1 VGLPTCAYILTPGPG
16 RCKKRAGLT
25 TAFPLH
31 EEFHPVAHANY
42 LFTSES
48 VSEGHPDKVCDQIS
62 DAILDA
68 FIENDIKLGIA
79 DDSKVNTR
87 LGCETLCTTN
97 KIVIAGE
104 GRGQAPLFKKH
115 GNHAV
120 ANREMITE
128 IARNVVKDIG
138 YQQEGFSYCGADV
151 EVLLHGQSPDIAMGV
166 DAKKKKDGEQ
176 EGAGDQGMMFGFA
189 CTESEVYEQGSFMP
203 APIYFA
209 HKILKVLSEKRRSGQ
224 LFDLQPD
231 AKSQVTVKYV
241 EGKPVG
247 CTKVVVSTQ
256 HNAETR
262 NGKKY
267 TPSMVKELIADAVA
281 SALPEGWMPKK
292 ASDFLVNPTGNFVI
306 GGPDGDCGL
315 TGRKIIVD
323 TYGGYAPHGGGAFSG
338 KDPTKVDRSAAYAA
352 RYLAK
357 NVVAAGL
364 ADRCT
369 IQIAYAIGVAD
380 PMSLLVDTHGT
391 GKIAEKTLE
400 KVLPEIFPLRPT
412 NIRRALKLSRPIY
425 RRTAAYGHFGRAPE
439 KDGGFSWERI
449 DLVGAIKGAVR

>member
-1 VGLPTCAYILTPGPG
+1 M
-16 RCKKRAGLT
+16 
-25 TAFPLH
+25 
-31 EEFHPVAHANY
+31 AHTNF

-62 DAILDA
+62 DAVLDA
-68 FIENDIKLGIA
+68 FLENDIKLGIA
-79 DDSKVNTR
+79 DDSLVNTR
-87 LGCETLCTTN
+87 LGCETLATTN

-104 GRGQAPLFKKH
+104 GRGQAPLFRKH
-115 GNHAV
+115 GDKAV
-120 ANREMITE
+120 VDRELVTK
-128 IARNVVKDIG
+128 IARDVVRDIG
-138 YQQEGFSYCGADV
+138 YDQDGFSYYGADV

-166 DAKKKKDGEQ
+166 NAKKKKGGEE

-189 CTESEVYEQGSFMP
+189 CTESEVYEKNSFMP

-224 LFDLQPD
+224 LYDLQPD
-231 AKSQVTVKYV
+231 SKSQVTVRYV
-241 EGKPVG
+241 DGKPVG

-256 HNAETR
+256 HNAQSR

-267 TPSMVKELIADAVA
+267 TPGLVKEMITDAVE
-281 SALPEGWMPKK
+281 SALPKGWMPQKP
-292 ASDFLVNPTGNFVI
+292 SDFLVNPTGNFVI

-357 NVVAAGL
+357 NVVAAGV
-364 ADRCT
+364 AERCT
-369 IQIAYAIGVAD
+369 IQVAYAIGVAD

-391 GKIAEKTLE
+391 GKVEEKKLE
-400 KVLPEIFPLRPT
+400 KILPELFRLTPT
-412 NIRRALKLSRPIY
+412 NIRRTLKLNRPIY
-425 RRTAAYGHFGRAPE
+425 KRTAAYGHFGRAPD
-439 KDGGFSWERI
+439 KDGGFSWERT
-449 DLVGAIKGAVR
+449 DLASAIKSAVK

>member
-1 VGLPTCAYILTPGPG
+1 VP
-16 RCKKRAGLT
+16 R
-25 TAFPLH
+25 
-31 EEFHPVAHANY
+31 EEFSVAHTNF

-62 DAILDA
+62 DAVLDA
-68 FIENDIKLGIA
+68 FLENDIKLGIA
-79 DDSKVNTR
+79 DDSQVNTR
-87 LGCETLCTTN
+87 LGCETLSTTN
-97 KIVIAGE
+97 KIIIAGE
-104 GRGQAPLFKKH
+104 GRGQAPFFHKH
-115 GNHAV
+115 GDKTV
-120 ANREMITE
+120 VNREMIAE
-128 IARNVVKDIG
+128 IARGVVKDIG
-138 YQQEGFSYCGADV
+138 YDQDGFSYYGADI

-166 DAKKKKDGEQ
+166 NAKKKKNGEE

-189 CTESEVYEQGSFMP
+189 CTESEVYEKNSFMP

-209 HKILKVLSEKRRSGQ
+209 HKILKVLSDKRRSGQ

-241 EGKPVG
+241 NGKPVG

-256 HNAETR
+256 HNEKSR

-267 TPSMVKELIADAVA
+267 TPGMVKELIADSVE
-281 SALPEGWMPKK
+281 SALPKGWMP
-292 ASDFLVNPTGNFVI
+292 ARPSDFLVNPTGNFVI

-357 NVVAAGL
+357 NVVAAGI
-364 ADRCT
+364 AERCT
-369 IQIAYAIGVAD
+369 IQVAYAIGVAD
-380 PMSLLVDTHGT
+380 PMSVLVDTHGT
-391 GKIAEKTLE
+391 GKVEEKRLE
-400 KVLPEIFPLRPT
+400 KILPELFRLTPT
-412 NIRRALKLSRPIY
+412 NIRRTLKLNRPIY
-425 RRTAAYGHFGRAPE
+425 LRTAAYGHFGRAPD
-439 KDGGFSWERI
+439 KDGGFSWEKT
-449 DLVGAIKGAVR
+449 DLAAAIKNAVK